1 MGPSEELLVMGL
13 ASALEPAP
21 VVGAV
26 GASSVTGLIVTV
38 GVGERTCL

>member
-1 MGPSEELLVMGL
+1 MGPSKERLVMGL
-13 ASALEPAP
+13 TSALEPAP

-38 GVGERTCL
+38 GVGEQICL